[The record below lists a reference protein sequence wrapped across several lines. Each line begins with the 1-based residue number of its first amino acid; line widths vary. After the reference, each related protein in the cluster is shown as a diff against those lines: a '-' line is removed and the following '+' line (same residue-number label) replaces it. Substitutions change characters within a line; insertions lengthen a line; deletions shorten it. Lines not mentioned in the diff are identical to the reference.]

1 MSNQLPMFKL
11 LNPQATQPSVQPQ
24 QQVVQQQIP
33 QSGTDIMNQ
42 AATTAIQQ
50 GVHDNN
56 VDNVMKQVA
65 NDGQKVV
72 EASKLLGI
80 SPFDGDNLSKLA
92 MTRRFQDL
100 TIGTKQAYD
109 TALANGDQAGMTAA
123 RQQAQIY
130 RDAAQKAGIDLS
142 SVGADRTLAQAQAA
156 RNVFNAQQYGNLMTK
171 GADSGQVYDS
181 EFSKARQAGMSSSA
195 ADEYAYQKATAYQQK
210 RVQALQDELFTQ
222 GINPDNSIN
231 AYGIQLIGA
240 MRNEDPDSADL
251 ASTTFGLPI
260 NNYTF
265 GKKEQAAD
273 SALLRKQNLMDH
285 NTNDKIKILGAQT
298 DDNIKILG
306 AQTNS
311 QSQLLKLQAG
321 LQEEFANANHK
332 RQKELIDRYG
342 IELFQTVNNKKGT
355 TKSSKKSGV
364 KLDSKQTKLD
374 NQINSSMTKLQRLL
388 AQPKQPG
395 QKVATAEEADAL
407 DELNNTINAAEAS
420 GSFDLDTIDKY
431 REWAQNLGESYQHK
445 YGYSADSFKG
455 SED

>member
-1 MSNQLPMFKL
+1 MANQLPMFKL

-156 RNVFNAQQYGNLMTK
+156 RNVFNAQQYGNLMTQ

-251 ASTTFGLPI
+251 ALTTFGLPI

-273 SALLRKQNLMDH
+273 SALLRKQNLMEHD
-285 NTNDKIKILGAQT
+285 TSDKLKILGAQT
-298 DDNIKILG
+298 DSK
-306 AQTNS
+306 
-311 QSQLLKLQAG
+311 SQLMRLQAG
-321 LQEEFANANHK
+321 LQEEFANANYQ
-332 RQKELIDRYG
+332 RQKEMIDRYG
-342 IELFQTVNNKKGT
+342 AGMFQGKGGG
-355 TKSSKKSGV
+355 KSGSSSGGNNSSNGI
-364 KLDSKQTKLD
+364 KLNAAQTKFD
-374 NQINSSMTKLQRLL
+374 NRINSSMTNLKRLL
-388 AQPKQPG
+388 AQPKQSG
-395 QKVATAEEADAL
+395 QKAATAEEAAAL
-407 DELNNTINAAEAS
+407 DELNKAINEAEAS
-420 GSFDLDTIDKY
+420 GEFDPDTIDKY

-445 YGYSADSFKG
+445 YGYSADSFKS

>member
-1 MSNQLPMFKL
+1 MANQLPMFKL

-156 RNVFNAQQYGNLMTK
+156 RNVFNAKQYGNLMTQS
-171 GADSGQVYDS
+171 ADSGQVYDS

-251 ASTTFGLPI
+251 ALTTFGLPI

-273 SALLRKQNLMDH
+273 SALLRKQNLMEHD
-285 NTNDKIKILGAQT
+285 TSDKLKILGAQT
-298 DDNIKILG
+298 DSK
-306 AQTNS
+306 
-311 QSQLLKLQAG
+311 SQLMRLQAG
-321 LQEEFANANHK
+321 LQEEFANANYQ
-332 RQKELIDRYG
+332 RQKEMIDRYG
-342 IELFQTVNNKKGT
+342 AGMFQGKGGG
-355 TKSSKKSGV
+355 KSGSSSGGNNSSNGI
-364 KLDSKQTKLD
+364 KLNAAQTKFD
-374 NQINSSMTKLQRLL
+374 NRINSSMTNLKRLL
-388 AQPKQPG
+388 AQPKQSG
-395 QKVATAEEADAL
+395 QKVATAEEAAAL
-407 DELNNTINAAEAS
+407 DELNKAINEAEAS
-420 GSFDLDTIDKY
+420 GEFDPDTIDKY

-445 YGYSADSFKG
+445 YGYSADSFKS

>member
-1 MSNQLPMFKL
+1 MTNQLPMFKL
-11 LNPQATQPSVQPQ
+11 LNPQATQTSAQPQ
-24 QQVVQQQIP
+24 QQVVQQQSP
-33 QSGTDIMNQ
+33 QSGTDVMNQ

-123 RQQAQIY
+123 SQQAQIY

-156 RNVFNAQQYGNLMTK
+156 RNVFNAQQYGNLMTQ

-251 ASTTFGLPI
+251 ALTTFGLPI

-273 SALLRKQNLMDH
+273 SALLRKQNLMEHD
-285 NTNDKIKILGAQT
+285 TSDKLKILGAQT
-298 DDNIKILG
+298 DSK
-306 AQTNS
+306 
-311 QSQLLKLQAG
+311 SQLMRLQAG
-321 LQEEFANANHK
+321 LQEEFANANYQ
-332 RQKELIDRYG
+332 RQKEMIDRYG
-342 IELFQTVNNKKGT
+342 AGMFQGKGGG
-355 TKSSKKSGV
+355 KSGSSSGGNNSSNGI
-364 KLDSKQTKLD
+364 KLNNAQTKFD
-374 NQINSSMTKLQRLL
+374 NRINFSMTNLKRLL
-388 AQPKQPG
+388 ALYRPPKVRPKNIIFG
-395 QKVATAEEADAL
+395 
-407 DELNNTINAAEAS
+407 
-420 GSFDLDTIDKY
+420 GRFSFGKI
-431 REWAQNLGESYQHK
+431 
-445 YGYSADSFKG
+445 
-455 SED
+455 

>member
-1 MSNQLPMFKL
+1 MANQLPMFKL

-156 RNVFNAQQYGNLMTK
+156 RNVFNAQQYGNLMTQ

-251 ASTTFGLPI
+251 ALTTFGLPI

-273 SALLRKQNLMDH
+273 SALLRKQNLMEHD
-285 NTNDKIKILGAQT
+285 TSDKLKILGAQT
-298 DDNIKILG
+298 DSK
-306 AQTNS
+306 
-311 QSQLLKLQAG
+311 SQLMRLQAG
-321 LQEEFANANHK
+321 LQEEFANANYQ
-332 RQKELIDRYG
+332 RQKEMIDRYG
-342 IELFQTVNNKKGT
+342 AEMFQGKGGG
-355 TKSSKKSGV
+355 KSGSSSGGNNSSNGI
-364 KLDSKQTKLD
+364 KLNAAQTKFD
-374 NQINSSMTKLQRLL
+374 NRINSSMTNLKRLL
-388 AQPKQPG
+388 AQPKQSG
-395 QKVATAEEADAL
+395 QKVATAEEAAAL
-407 DELNNTINAAEAS
+407 DELNKAINEAEAS
-420 GSFDLDTIDKY
+420 GEFDPDTIDKY

>member
-1 MSNQLPMFKL
+1 MANQLPMFKL

-156 RNVFNAQQYGNLMTK
+156 RNVFNAKQYGNLMTQS
-171 GADSGQVYDS
+171 ADSGQVYDS
-181 EFSKARQAGMSSSA
+181 EFSKARQAGMSSGA

-251 ASTTFGLPI
+251 ALTTFGLPI

-273 SALLRKQNLMDH
+273 SALLRKQNLMEHD
-285 NTNDKIKILGAQT
+285 TSDKLKILGAQT
-298 DDNIKILG
+298 DSK
-306 AQTNS
+306 
-311 QSQLLKLQAG
+311 SQLMRLQAG
-321 LQEEFANANHK
+321 LQEEFANANYQ
-332 RQKELIDRYG
+332 RQKEMIDRYG
-342 IELFQTVNNKKGT
+342 AGMFQGKGGG
-355 TKSSKKSGV
+355 KSGSSSGGNNSSNGI
-364 KLDSKQTKLD
+364 KLNAAQTKFD
-374 NQINSSMTKLQRLL
+374 NRINSSMTNLKRLL
-388 AQPKQPG
+388 AQPKQSG
-395 QKVATAEEADAL
+395 QKVATAEEAAAL
-407 DELNNTINAAEAS
+407 DELNKAINEAEAS
-420 GSFDLDTIDKY
+420 GEFDPDTIDKY

>member
-1 MSNQLPMFKL
+1 MANQLPMFKL

-156 RNVFNAQQYGNLMTK
+156 RNVFNAQQYGNLMTQ

-251 ASTTFGLPI
+251 ALTTFGLPI

-273 SALLRKQNLMDH
+273 SALLRKQNLMEHD
-285 NTNDKIKILGAQT
+285 TSDKLKILGAQT
-298 DDNIKILG
+298 DSK
-306 AQTNS
+306 
-311 QSQLLKLQAG
+311 SQLMRLQAG
-321 LQEEFANANHK
+321 LQEEFANANYQ
-332 RQKELIDRYG
+332 RQKEMIDRYG
-342 IELFQTVNNKKGT
+342 AGMFQGKGGG
-355 TKSSKKSGV
+355 KSGSSSGGNNSSNGI
-364 KLDSKQTKLD
+364 KLNAAQTKFD
-374 NQINSSMTKLQRLL
+374 NRINSSMTNLKRLL
-388 AQPKQPG
+388 AQPKQSG
-395 QKVATAEEADAL
+395 QKVATAEEAAAL
-407 DELNNTINAAEAS
+407 DELNKAINEAEAS
-420 GSFDLDTIDKY
+420 GEFDPDTIDKY

-445 YGYSADSFKG
+445 YGYSADSFNS

>member
-1 MSNQLPMFKL
+1 MANQLPMFKL

-156 RNVFNAQQYGNLMTK
+156 RNVFNAQQYGNLMTQS
-171 GADSGQVYDS
+171 ADSGQVYDS
-181 EFSKARQAGMSSSA
+181 EFYKARQACMSRSA

-251 ASTTFGLPI
+251 ALTTFGLPI

-273 SALLRKQNLMDH
+273 SALLRKQNLMEHD
-285 NTNDKIKILGAQT
+285 TSDKLKILGAQT
-298 DDNIKILG
+298 DSK
-306 AQTNS
+306 
-311 QSQLLKLQAG
+311 SQLMRLQAG
-321 LQEEFANANHK
+321 LQEEFANANYQ
-332 RQKELIDRYG
+332 RQKEMIDRYG
-342 IELFQTVNNKKGT
+342 AGMFQGKGGG
-355 TKSSKKSGV
+355 KSGSSSGGNNSSNGI
-364 KLDSKQTKLD
+364 KLNAAQTKFD
-374 NQINSSMTKLQRLL
+374 NRINSSMTNLKRLL

-395 QKVATAEEADAL
+395 QKVATAEEAAAL
-407 DELNNTINAAEAS
+407 DELNKAINEAEAS
-420 GSFDLDTIDKY
+420 GEFDPDTIDKY

>member
-1 MSNQLPMFKL
+1 MANQLPMFKL

-142 SVGADRTLAQAQAA
+142 NVGANRTLAQAQAA
-156 RNVFNAQQYGNLMTK
+156 RNVFNAQQYGNLMTQS
-171 GADSGQVYDS
+171 ADSGQVYDS
-181 EFSKARQAGMSSSA
+181 EFYKARQAGMSRSA

-251 ASTTFGLPI
+251 ALTTFGLPI

-273 SALLRKQNLMDH
+273 SALLRKQNLMEHD
-285 NTNDKIKILGAQT
+285 TSDKLKILGAQT
-298 DDNIKILG
+298 DSK
-306 AQTNS
+306 
-311 QSQLLKLQAG
+311 SQLMRLQAG
-321 LQEEFANANHK
+321 LQEEFANANYQ
-332 RQKELIDRYG
+332 RQKEMIDRYG
-342 IELFQTVNNKKGT
+342 AGMFQGKGGG
-355 TKSSKKSGV
+355 KSGSSSGGNNSSNDI
-364 KLDSKQTKLD
+364 KLNAAQTKFD
-374 NQINSSMTKLQRLL
+374 NRINSSMTKLKRLL

-395 QKVATAEEADAL
+395 QKVATAEEAAAL
-407 DELNNTINAAEAS
+407 DELNKAIKEAEAS
-420 GSFDLDTIDKY
+420 GEFDPDTIDKY

>member
-1 MSNQLPMFKL
+1 MANQLPMFKL

-156 RNVFNAQQYGNLMTK
+156 RNVFNAQQYGNLMTQ

-181 EFSKARQAGMSSSA
+181 EFYKARQAGMSSGA

-251 ASTTFGLPI
+251 ALTTFGLPI

-273 SALLRKQNLMDH
+273 SALLRKQNLMEHD
-285 NTNDKIKILGAQT
+285 TSDKLKILGAQT
-298 DDNIKILG
+298 DSK
-306 AQTNS
+306 
-311 QSQLLKLQAG
+311 SQLMRLQAG
-321 LQEEFANANHK
+321 LQEEFANANYQ
-332 RQKELIDRYG
+332 RQKEMIDRYG
-342 IELFQTVNNKKGT
+342 AGMFQGKGGG
-355 TKSSKKSGV
+355 KSGSSSGGNNSSNGI
-364 KLDSKQTKLD
+364 KLNAAQTKFD
-374 NQINSSMTKLQRLL
+374 NRINSSMTNLKRLL
-388 AQPKQPG
+388 AQPKQSG
-395 QKVATAEEADAL
+395 QKVATAEEAAAL
-407 DELNNTINAAEAS
+407 DELNKAINEAEAS
-420 GSFDLDTIDKY
+420 GEFDPDTIDKY

>member
-1 MSNQLPMFKL
+1 MANQLPMFKL

-156 RNVFNAQQYGNLMTK
+156 RNVFNAQQYGNLMTQ

-251 ASTTFGLPI
+251 ALTTFGLPI

-298 DDNIKILG
+298 DSK
-306 AQTNS
+306 
-311 QSQLLKLQAG
+311 SQLMRLQAG
-321 LQEEFANANHK
+321 LQEEFANANYQ
-332 RQKELIDRYG
+332 RQKEMIDRYG
-342 IELFQTVNNKKGT
+342 AWMFQGKGGG
-355 TKSSKKSGV
+355 KSGSSSGGNNSSNGI
-364 KLDSKQTKLD
+364 KLNAAQTKFD
-374 NQINSSMTKLQRLL
+374 NRINSSMTNLKRLL

-395 QKVATAEEADAL
+395 QKVATAEEAAAL
-407 DELNNTINAAEAS
+407 DELNKAINEAEAS
-420 GSFDLDTIDKY
+420 GEFDPDTIDKY

>member
-1 MSNQLPMFKL
+1 MANQLPMFKL

-156 RNVFNAQQYGNLMTK
+156 RNVFNAQQYGNLMTQS
-171 GADSGQVYDS
+171 ADSGQVYNS

-251 ASTTFGLPI
+251 ALTTFGLPI

-273 SALLRKQNLMDH
+273 SALLRKQNLMEHD
-285 NTNDKIKILGAQT
+285 TSDKLKILGAQT
-298 DDNIKILG
+298 DSK
-306 AQTNS
+306 
-311 QSQLLKLQAG
+311 SQLMRLQAG
-321 LQEEFANANHK
+321 LQEEFANANYQ
-332 RQKELIDRYG
+332 RQKEMIDRYG
-342 IELFQTVNNKKGT
+342 AGMFQGKGGG
-355 TKSSKKSGV
+355 KSGSSSGGNNNSNGI
-364 KLDSKQTKLD
+364 KLNAAQTKFD
-374 NQINSSMTKLQRLL
+374 NRINSSMTNLKRLL
-388 AQPKQPG
+388 AQPKQSG
-395 QKVATAEEADAL
+395 QKVATAEEAAAL
-407 DELNNTINAAEAS
+407 DELNKAINEAEAS
-420 GSFDLDTIDKY
+420 GEFDPDTIDKY

>member
-1 MSNQLPMFKL
+1 MANQLPMFKL

-156 RNVFNAQQYGNLMTK
+156 RNVFNAQQYGNLMTQS
-171 GADSGQVYDS
+171 ADSGQVYDS
-181 EFSKARQAGMSSSA
+181 EFYKARQAGMSRSA

-251 ASTTFGLPI
+251 ALTTFGLPI

-273 SALLRKQNLMDH
+273 SALLRKQNLMEHD
-285 NTNDKIKILGAQT
+285 TSDKLKILGAQT
-298 DDNIKILG
+298 DSK
-306 AQTNS
+306 
-311 QSQLLKLQAG
+311 SQLMRLQAG
-321 LQEEFANANHK
+321 LQEEFANANYQ
-332 RQKELIDRYG
+332 RQKEMIDRYG
-342 IELFQTVNNKKGT
+342 AGMFQGKGGG
-355 TKSSKKSGV
+355 KSGSSSGGNNSSNGI
-364 KLDSKQTKLD
+364 KLNAAQTKFD
-374 NQINSSMTKLQRLL
+374 NRINSSMTNLKRLL
-388 AQPKQPG
+388 AQPKQSG
-395 QKVATAEEADAL
+395 QKVATAEEAAAL
-407 DELNNTINAAEAS
+407 DELNKAINEAEAS
-420 GSFDLDTIDKY
+420 GEFDPDTIDKY

-445 YGYSADSFKG
+445 YGYSADSFKS

>member
-1 MSNQLPMFKL
+1 MANQLPMFKL

-24 QQVVQQQIP
+24 QQVVQQQSP
-33 QSGTDIMNQ
+33 QSGTDVMNQ

-156 RNVFNAQQYGNLMTK
+156 RNVFNAKQYGNLMTQS
-171 GADSGQVYDS
+171 ADSGQVYDS
-181 EFSKARQAGMSSSA
+181 EFYKARQAGMSSGA

-251 ASTTFGLPI
+251 ALTTFGLPI

-273 SALLRKQNLMDH
+273 SALLRKQNLMEHD
-285 NTNDKIKILGAQT
+285 TSDKLKILGAQT
-298 DDNIKILG
+298 DSK
-306 AQTNS
+306 
-311 QSQLLKLQAG
+311 SQLMRLQAG
-321 LQEEFANANHK
+321 LQEEFANANYQ
-332 RQKELIDRYG
+332 RQKEMIDRYG
-342 IELFQTVNNKKGT
+342 AGMFQGKGGG
-355 TKSSKKSGV
+355 KSGSSSGGNNSSNGI
-364 KLDSKQTKLD
+364 KLNAAQTKFD
-374 NQINSSMTKLQRLL
+374 NRINSSMTNLKRLL
-388 AQPKQPG
+388 AQPKQSG
-395 QKVATAEEADAL
+395 QKVATAEEAAAL
-407 DELNNTINAAEAS
+407 DELNKAINEAEAS
-420 GSFDLDTIDKY
+420 GEFDPDTIDKY
-431 REWAQNLGESYQHK
+431 REWAQNLGESYQYK
-445 YGYSADSFKG
+445 YGYSDDSFKG

>member
-1 MSNQLPMFKL
+1 MTNQLPMFKL
-11 LNPQATQPSVQPQ
+11 LNPQATQTSAQPQ
-24 QQVVQQQIP
+24 QQVVQQQSP
-33 QSGTDIMNQ
+33 QSGTDVMNQ

-123 RQQAQIY
+123 SQQAQIY

-156 RNVFNAQQYGNLMTK
+156 RNVFNAQQYGNLMTQ

-251 ASTTFGLPI
+251 ALTTFGLPI

-273 SALLRKQNLMDH
+273 SALLRKQNLMEHD
-285 NTNDKIKILGAQT
+285 TSDKLKILGAQT
-298 DDNIKILG
+298 DSK
-306 AQTNS
+306 
-311 QSQLLKLQAG
+311 SQLMRLQAG
-321 LQEEFANANHK
+321 LQEEFANANYQ
-332 RQKELIDRYG
+332 RQKEMIDRYG
-342 IELFQTVNNKKGT
+342 AGMFQGKGGG
-355 TKSSKKSGV
+355 KSGSSSGGNNSSNGI
-364 KLDSKQTKLD
+364 KLNAAQTKFD
-374 NQINSSMTKLQRLL
+374 NRINSSMTNLKRLL
-388 AQPKQPG
+388 AQPKQSG
-395 QKVATAEEADAL
+395 QKVATAEEAAAL
-407 DELNNTINAAEAS
+407 DELNKAINEAEAS
-420 GSFDLDTIDKY
+420 GEFDPDTIDKY

>member
-1 MSNQLPMFKL
+1 MANQLPMFKL
-11 LNPQATQPSVQPQ
+11 LNPQATQTSVQPQ
-24 QQVVQQQIP
+24 QQVVQQQSP
-33 QSGTDIMNQ
+33 QSGTDVMNQ
-42 AATTAIQQ
+42 AANTAIQQ

-56 VDNVMKQVA
+56 VDNVMKQVT

-123 RQQAQIY
+123 SQQAQTY

-142 SVGADRTLAQAQAA
+142 GVGADRTLAQAQAA
-156 RNVFNAQQYGNLMTK
+156 RNVFNAQQYGNLMTQS
-171 GADSGQVYDS
+171 ADSGQVYDG
-181 EFSKARQAGMSSSA
+181 EFHKARQAGMSSGA

-210 RVQALQDELFTQ
+210 RVQALRDELFTQ

-231 AYGIQLIGA
+231 AYGIQLISA
-240 MRNEDPDSADL
+240 MRNEDPDSADMAL
-251 ASTTFGLPI
+251 TTFGLPI

-273 SALLRKQNLMDH
+273 SALLRKQSLMNYD
-285 NTNDKIKILGAQT
+285 TSDK
-298 DDNIKILG
+298 IKILG

-311 QSQLLKLQAG
+311 QSQILKLQAG
-321 LQEEFANANHK
+321 LQEEFANANHQ
-332 RQKELIDRYG
+332 RQKEMIDRYG
-342 IELFQTVNNKKGT
+342 AGMFQGKGGG
-355 TKSSKKSGV
+355 KSGSSSGGNNSSNGI
-364 KLDSKQTKLD
+364 KLNAAQTKFD
-374 NQINSSMTKLQRLL
+374 NRINSSMTNLKRLL
-388 AQPKQPG
+388 AQSKQSG
-395 QKVATAEEADAL
+395 QKVATAEEAAAL
-407 DELNNTINAAEAS
+407 DELNKAINEAEAS
-420 GSFDLDTIDKY
+420 GEFDPDTIDKY
-431 REWAQNLGESYQHK
+431 REWGQNLGESYQRK

-455 SED
+455 GED

>member
-1 MSNQLPMFKL
+1 MANQLPMFKL

-156 RNVFNAQQYGNLMTK
+156 RNVFNAQQYGNLMTQS
-171 GADSGQVYDS
+171 ADSGQVYDS
-181 EFSKARQAGMSSSA
+181 EFYKARQAGMSSGA

-251 ASTTFGLPI
+251 ALTTFGLPI

-273 SALLRKQNLMDH
+273 SALLRKQNLMDYD
-285 NTNDKIKILGAQT
+285 TSDKIKLLGAQT
-298 DDNIKILG
+298 DSK
-306 AQTNS
+306 
-311 QSQLLKLQAG
+311 SQLMRLQAG
-321 LQEEFANANHK
+321 LQEEFANANYQ
-332 RQKELIDRYG
+332 RQKEMIDRYG
-342 IELFQTVNNKKGT
+342 AGMFQGKGGG
-355 TKSSKKSGV
+355 KSGSSSGGNNNSNGI
-364 KLDSKQTKLD
+364 KLNAAQTKFD
-374 NQINSSMTKLQRLL
+374 NRINSSMTKLKRLL

-395 QKVATAEEADAL
+395 QKVATAEEAAAL
-407 DELNNTINAAEAS
+407 DELNKAINEAEAS
-420 GSFDLDTIDKY
+420 GEFDPDTIDKY

>member
-1 MSNQLPMFKL
+1 MANQLPMFKL

-156 RNVFNAQQYGNLMTK
+156 RNVFNAKQYGNLMTQS
-171 GADSGQVYDS
+171 ADSGQVYDS
-181 EFSKARQAGMSSSA
+181 EFYKARQAGMSSGA

-251 ASTTFGLPI
+251 ALTTFGLPI

-273 SALLRKQNLMDH
+273 SALLRKQNLMEHD
-285 NTNDKIKILGAQT
+285 TSDKLKILGAQT
-298 DDNIKILG
+298 DSK
-306 AQTNS
+306 
-311 QSQLLKLQAG
+311 SQLMRLQAG
-321 LQEEFANANHK
+321 LQEEFANANYQ
-332 RQKELIDRYG
+332 RQKEMIDRYG
-342 IELFQTVNNKKGT
+342 AGMFQGKGGG
-355 TKSSKKSGV
+355 KSGSSSGGNNNSNGI
-364 KLDSKQTKLD
+364 KLNAAQTKFD
-374 NQINSSMTKLQRLL
+374 NRINSSMTNLKRLL
-388 AQPKQPG
+388 AQPKQSG
-395 QKVATAEEADAL
+395 QKVATAEEAAAL
-407 DELNNTINAAEAS
+407 DELNKAINEAEAS
-420 GSFDLDTIDKY
+420 GEFDPDTIDKY
-431 REWAQNLGESYQHK
+431 REWAQNLGESYQNK

>member
-1 MSNQLPMFKL
+1 MTNQLPMFKL
-11 LNPQATQPSVQPQ
+11 LNPQATQTSAQPQ
-24 QQVVQQQIP
+24 QQVVQQQSP
-33 QSGTDIMNQ
+33 QSGTDVMNQ

-123 RQQAQIY
+123 SQQAQIY

-156 RNVFNAQQYGNLMTK
+156 RNVFNAQQYGNLMTQ

-251 ASTTFGLPI
+251 ALTTFGLPI

-273 SALLRKQNLMDH
+273 SALLRKQNLMEHD
-285 NTNDKIKILGAQT
+285 TSDKLKILGAQT
-298 DDNIKILG
+298 DSK
-306 AQTNS
+306 
-311 QSQLLKLQAG
+311 SQLMRLQAG
-321 LQEEFANANHK
+321 LQEEFANANYQ
-332 RQKELIDRYG
+332 RQKEMIDRYG
-342 IELFQTVNNKKGT
+342 AWMFQGKGGG
-355 TKSSKKSGV
+355 KSGSSSGGNNSSNGI
-364 KLDSKQTKLD
+364 KLNNAQTKFD
-374 NQINSSMTKLQRLL
+374 NRINSSMTNLKRLL
-388 AQPKQPG
+388 AQPKQSG
-395 QKVATAEEADAL
+395 QKVATAEEAAAL
-407 DELNNTINAAEAS
+407 DELNKAINEAEAK
-420 GSFDLDTIDKY
+420 GGFDPDTIDKY

>member
-1 MSNQLPMFKL
+1 MANQLPMFKL

-156 RNVFNAQQYGNLMTK
+156 RNVFNAQQYGNLMTQ

-181 EFSKARQAGMSSSA
+181 EFYKARQAGMSSGA

-210 RVQALQDELFTQ
+210 RVQALRDELFTQ

-251 ASTTFGLPI
+251 ALTTFGLPI

-273 SALLRKQNLMDH
+273 SALLRKQNLMEHD
-285 NTNDKIKILGAQT
+285 TSDKLKILGAQT
-298 DDNIKILG
+298 DSK
-306 AQTNS
+306 
-311 QSQLLKLQAG
+311 SQLMRLQAG
-321 LQEEFANANHK
+321 LQEEFANANYQ
-332 RQKELIDRYG
+332 RQKEMIDRYG
-342 IELFQTVNNKKGT
+342 AGMFQGKGGG
-355 TKSSKKSGV
+355 KSGSSSGGNNSSNGI
-364 KLDSKQTKLD
+364 KLNAAQTKFD
-374 NQINSSMTKLQRLL
+374 NRINSSMTNLKRLL
-388 AQPKQPG
+388 AQPKQSG
-395 QKVATAEEADAL
+395 QKVATAEEAAAL
-407 DELNNTINAAEAS
+407 DELNKAINEAEAS
-420 GSFDLDTIDKY
+420 GEFDPDTIDKY

>member
-1 MSNQLPMFKL
+1 MTNQLPMFKL
-11 LNPQATQPSVQPQ
+11 LNPQATQTSAQPQ
-24 QQVVQQQIP
+24 QQVVQQQSP
-33 QSGTDIMNQ
+33 QSGTDVMNQ

-123 RQQAQIY
+123 SQQAQIY

-156 RNVFNAQQYGNLMTK
+156 RNVFNAQQYGNLMTQ

-251 ASTTFGLPI
+251 ALTTFGLPI

-273 SALLRKQNLMDH
+273 SALLRKQNLMEHD
-285 NTNDKIKILGAQT
+285 TSDKLKILGAQT
-298 DDNIKILG
+298 DSK
-306 AQTNS
+306 
-311 QSQLLKLQAG
+311 SQLMRLQAG
-321 LQEEFANANHK
+321 LQEEFANANYQ
-332 RQKELIDRYG
+332 RQKEMIDRYG
-342 IELFQTVNNKKGT
+342 AGIFQGKGGG
-355 TKSSKKSGV
+355 KSGSSSGGNNSSNGI
-364 KLDSKQTKLD
+364 KLNNAQTKFD
-374 NQINSSMTKLQRLL
+374 NRINSSMTNLKRLL
-388 AQPKQPG
+388 AQPKQSG
-395 QKVATAEEADAL
+395 QKVATAEEAAAL
-407 DELNNTINAAEAS
+407 DELNKAINEAEAS
-420 GSFDLDTIDKY
+420 GKFDPDTIDKY

>member
-1 MSNQLPMFKL
+1 MANQLPMFKL

-156 RNVFNAQQYGNLMTK
+156 RNVFNAQQYGNLMTQS
-171 GADSGQVYDS
+171 ADSGQVYDS
-181 EFSKARQAGMSSSA
+181 EFYKARQAGMSRSA

-251 ASTTFGLPI
+251 ALTTFGLPI

-273 SALLRKQNLMDH
+273 SALLRKQNLMEHD
-285 NTNDKIKILGAQT
+285 TSDKLKILGAQT
-298 DDNIKILG
+298 DSK
-306 AQTNS
+306 
-311 QSQLLKLQAG
+311 SQLMRLQAG
-321 LQEEFANANHK
+321 LQEEFANANYQ
-332 RQKELIDRYG
+332 RQKEMIDRYG
-342 IELFQTVNNKKGT
+342 AGMFQGKGGG
-355 TKSSKKSGV
+355 KSGSSSGGNNSSNGI
-364 KLDSKQTKLD
+364 KLNAAQTKFD
-374 NQINSSMTKLQRLL
+374 NRINSAMTNLKRLL

-395 QKVATAEEADAL
+395 QKVATAEEAAAL
-407 DELNNTINAAEAS
+407 DELNKTINEAEAS
-420 GSFDLDTIDKY
+420 GEFDPDTIDKY
-431 REWAQNLGESYQHK
+431 REWAQNLGESFQHK

>member
-1 MSNQLPMFKL
+1 MANQLPMFKL

-156 RNVFNAQQYGNLMTK
+156 RNVFNAQQYGNLMTQ

-251 ASTTFGLPI
+251 ALTTFGLPI

-273 SALLRKQNLMDH
+273 SALLRKQNLMEHD
-285 NTNDKIKILGAQT
+285 TSDKLKILGAQT
-298 DDNIKILG
+298 DSK
-306 AQTNS
+306 
-311 QSQLLKLQAG
+311 SQLMRLQAG
-321 LQEEFANANHK
+321 LQEEFANANYQ
-332 RQKELIDRYG
+332 RQKEMIDRYG
-342 IELFQTVNNKKGT
+342 AGMFQGKGGG
-355 TKSSKKSGV
+355 KSGSSSGGNNSSNGI
-364 KLDSKQTKLD
+364 KLNAAQTKFD
-374 NQINSSMTKLQRLL
+374 NRINSSMTNLKRLL
-388 AQPKQPG
+388 AQPKQSG
-395 QKVATAEEADAL
+395 QKVATAEEAAAL
-407 DELNNTINAAEAS
+407 DELNKAINEAEAS
-420 GSFDLDTIDKY
+420 GEFDPDTIDKY

-445 YGYSADSFKG
+445 YGYSDDSFKG

>member
-1 MSNQLPMFKL
+1 MANQLPMFKL

-156 RNVFNAQQYGNLMTK
+156 RNVFNAQQYGNLMTQ

-251 ASTTFGLPI
+251 ALTTFGLPI

-298 DDNIKILG
+298 DSK
-306 AQTNS
+306 
-311 QSQLLKLQAG
+311 SQLMRLQAG
-321 LQEEFANANHK
+321 LQEEFANANYQ
-332 RQKELIDRYG
+332 RQKEMIDRYG
-342 IELFQTVNNKKGT
+342 AWMFQGKGGG
-355 TKSSKKSGV
+355 KSGSSSGGNNSSNGI
-364 KLDSKQTKLD
+364 KLNAAQTKFD
-374 NQINSSMTKLQRLL
+374 NRINSSMTNLKRLL

-395 QKVATAEEADAL
+395 QKVATAEEAAAL
-407 DELNNTINAAEAS
+407 DELNKAINEAEAS
-420 GSFDLDTIDKY
+420 GEFDPDTIDKY

-445 YGYSADSFKG
+445 YGYSADSFNS

>member
-1 MSNQLPMFKL
+1 MANQLPMFKL

-33 QSGTDIMNQ
+33 QSGTDIMNR

-156 RNVFNAQQYGNLMTK
+156 RNVFNAQQYGNLMTQ

-251 ASTTFGLPI
+251 ALTTFGLPI

-273 SALLRKQNLMDH
+273 SALLRKQNLMEHD
-285 NTNDKIKILGAQT
+285 TSDKLKILGAQT
-298 DDNIKILG
+298 DSK
-306 AQTNS
+306 
-311 QSQLLKLQAG
+311 SQLMRLQAG
-321 LQEEFANANHK
+321 LQEEFANANYQ
-332 RQKELIDRYG
+332 RQKEMIDRYG
-342 IELFQTVNNKKGT
+342 AGMFQGKGGG
-355 TKSSKKSGV
+355 KSGSSSGGNNSSNGI
-364 KLDSKQTKLD
+364 KLNAAQTKFD
-374 NQINSSMTKLQRLL
+374 NRINSSMTNLKRLL
-388 AQPKQPG
+388 AQPKQSG
-395 QKVATAEEADAL
+395 QKVATAEEAAAL
-407 DELNNTINAAEAS
+407 DELNKAINEAEAS
-420 GSFDLDTIDKY
+420 GEFDPDTIDKY

>member
-1 MSNQLPMFKL
+1 MANQLPMFKL

-156 RNVFNAQQYGNLMTK
+156 RNVFNAQQYGNLMTQ

-251 ASTTFGLPI
+251 ALTTFGLPI

-273 SALLRKQNLMDH
+273 SALLRKQNLMEHD
-285 NTNDKIKILGAQT
+285 TSDKLKILGAQT
-298 DDNIKILG
+298 DSK
-306 AQTNS
+306 
-311 QSQLLKLQAG
+311 SQLMRLQAG
-321 LQEEFANANHK
+321 LQEEFANANYQ
-332 RQKELIDRYG
+332 RQKEMIDRYG
-342 IELFQTVNNKKGT
+342 AGMFQGKGGG
-355 TKSSKKSGV
+355 KSGSSSGGNNSSNGI
-364 KLDSKQTKLD
+364 KLNAAQTKFD
-374 NQINSSMTKLQRLL
+374 NRINSSMTNLKRLL
-388 AQPKQPG
+388 AQPKQSG
-395 QKVATAEEADAL
+395 QKVATAEEAAAL
-407 DELNNTINAAEAS
+407 DELNKAINEAEAS
-420 GSFDLDTIDKY
+420 GEFDPDTIDKY

>member
-1 MSNQLPMFKL
+1 MTNQLPMFKL
-11 LNPQATQPSVQPQ
+11 LNPQATQTSAQPQ
-24 QQVVQQQIP
+24 QQVVQQQSP
-33 QSGTDIMNQ
+33 QSGTDVMNQ

-123 RQQAQIY
+123 SQQAQIY

-156 RNVFNAQQYGNLMTK
+156 RNVFNAQQYGNLMTQ

-251 ASTTFGLPI
+251 ALTTFGLPI

-273 SALLRKQNLMDH
+273 SALLRKQNLMEHD
-285 NTNDKIKILGAQT
+285 TSDKLKILGAQT
-298 DDNIKILG
+298 DSK
-306 AQTNS
+306 
-311 QSQLLKLQAG
+311 SQLMRLQAG
-321 LQEEFANANHK
+321 LQEEFANANYQ
-332 RQKELIDRYG
+332 RQKEMIDRYG
-342 IELFQTVNNKKGT
+342 AGMFQGKGGG
-355 TKSSKKSGV
+355 KSGSSSGGNNSSNGI
-364 KLDSKQTKLD
+364 KLNNAQTKFD
-374 NQINSSMTKLQRLL
+374 NRINSSMTNLKRLL
-388 AQPKQPG
+388 AQPKQSG
-395 QKVATAEEADAL
+395 QKVATAEEAAAL
-407 DELNNTINAAEAS
+407 DELNKAINKAEAS
-420 GSFDLDTIDKY
+420 GEFDPDTIDKY

>member
-1 MSNQLPMFKL
+1 MANQLPMFKL

-156 RNVFNAQQYGNLMTK
+156 RNVFNAQQYGNLMTQS
-171 GADSGQVYDS
+171 ADSGQVYDS

-251 ASTTFGLPI
+251 ALTTFGLPI

-273 SALLRKQNLMDH
+273 SALLRKQNLMEHD
-285 NTNDKIKILGAQT
+285 TSDKLKILGAQT
-298 DDNIKILG
+298 DSK
-306 AQTNS
+306 
-311 QSQLLKLQAG
+311 SQLMRLQAG
-321 LQEEFANANHK
+321 LQEEFANANYQ
-332 RQKELIDRYG
+332 RQKEMIDRYG
-342 IELFQTVNNKKGT
+342 AGMFQGKGGG
-355 TKSSKKSGV
+355 KSGSSSGGNNNSNGI
-364 KLDSKQTKLD
+364 KLNAAQTKFD
-374 NQINSSMTKLQRLL
+374 NRINSSMTNLKRLL
-388 AQPKQPG
+388 AQPKQSG
-395 QKVATAEEADAL
+395 QKVATAEEAAAL
-407 DELNNTINAAEAS
+407 DELNKAINEAEAS
-420 GSFDLDTIDKY
+420 GEFDPDTIDKY

>member
-1 MSNQLPMFKL
+1 MANQLPMFKL

-24 QQVVQQQIP
+24 QQVVQQKIP

-156 RNVFNAQQYGNLMTK
+156 RNVFNAQQYGNLMTQS
-171 GADSGQVYDS
+171 ADSGQVYDS
-181 EFSKARQAGMSSSA
+181 EFYKARQAGMSRSA

-251 ASTTFGLPI
+251 ALTTFGLPI

-273 SALLRKQNLMDH
+273 SALLRKQNLMEHD
-285 NTNDKIKILGAQT
+285 TSDKLKILGAQT
-298 DDNIKILG
+298 DSK
-306 AQTNS
+306 
-311 QSQLLKLQAG
+311 SQLMRLQAG
-321 LQEEFANANHK
+321 LQEEFANANYQ
-332 RQKELIDRYG
+332 RQKEMIDRYG
-342 IELFQTVNNKKGT
+342 AGMFQGKGGG
-355 TKSSKKSGV
+355 KSGSSSGGNNSSNGI
-364 KLDSKQTKLD
+364 KLNAAQTKFD
-374 NQINSSMTKLQRLL
+374 NRINSSMTNLKRLL
-388 AQPKQPG
+388 AQPKQSG
-395 QKVATAEEADAL
+395 QKVATAEEAAAL
-407 DELNNTINAAEAS
+407 DELNKAINEAEAS
-420 GSFDLDTIDKY
+420 GEFDPDTIDKY

-445 YGYSADSFKG
+445 YGYSADSFKS

>member
-1 MSNQLPMFKL
+1 MTNQLPMFKL
-11 LNPQATQPSVQPQ
+11 LNPQATQTSAQPQ
-24 QQVVQQQIP
+24 QQVVQQQSP
-33 QSGTDIMNQ
+33 QSGTDVMNQ

-109 TALANGDQAGMTAA
+109 TAMANGDQAGMTAA
-123 RQQAQIY
+123 SQQAQIY

-156 RNVFNAQQYGNLMTK
+156 RNVFNAQQYGNLMTQ

-210 RVQALQDELFTQ
+210 RVQAMQDELFTQ

-251 ASTTFGLPI
+251 ALTTFGLPI

-273 SALLRKQNLMDH
+273 SALLRKQNLMDYD
-285 NTNDKIKILGAQT
+285 TGDKLKILGAQT
-298 DDNIKILG
+298 DSK
-306 AQTNS
+306 
-311 QSQLLKLQAG
+311 SQLMRLQAG
-321 LQEEFANANHK
+321 LQEEFANANHR
-332 RQKELIDRYG
+332 RQKEMINLYG
-342 IELFQTVNNKKGT
+342 TEIFQGKG
-355 TKSSKKSGV
+355 KSSGSKSSSGSNSKGI
-364 KLDSKQTKLD
+364 KLDAAQTKFD
-374 NQINSSMTKLQRLL
+374 NKINSSMTNLQRLL
-388 AQPKQPG
+388 AQPKQSG
-395 QKVATAEEADAL
+395 QKVATPEEATAL
-407 DELNNTINAAEAS
+407 DELNSAINEAEAS
-420 GSFDLDTIDKY
+420 GKFDPDTIDKY

>member
-1 MSNQLPMFKL
+1 MTNQLPMFKL
-11 LNPQATQPSVQPQ
+11 LNPQATQTSAQPQ
-24 QQVVQQQIP
+24 QQVVQQQSP
-33 QSGTDIMNQ
+33 QSGTDVMNQ

-123 RQQAQIY
+123 SQQAQIY

-156 RNVFNAQQYGNLMTK
+156 RNVFNAQQYGNLMTQ

-251 ASTTFGLPI
+251 ALTTFGLPI

-273 SALLRKQNLMDH
+273 SALLRKQNLMEHD
-285 NTNDKIKILGAQT
+285 TSDKLKILGAQT
-298 DDNIKILG
+298 DSK
-306 AQTNS
+306 
-311 QSQLLKLQAG
+311 SQLMRLQAG
-321 LQEEFANANHK
+321 LQEEFANANYQ
-332 RQKELIDRYG
+332 RQKEMIDRYG
-342 IELFQTVNNKKGT
+342 AWMFQGKGGG
-355 TKSSKKSGV
+355 KSGSSSGGNNSSNGI
-364 KLDSKQTKLD
+364 KLNNAQTKFD
-374 NQINSSMTKLQRLL
+374 NRINSSMTNLKRLL
-388 AQPKQPG
+388 AQPKQSG
-395 QKVATAEEADAL
+395 QKVATAEEAAAL
-407 DELNNTINAAEAS
+407 DELNKAINEAEAS
-420 GSFDLDTIDKY
+420 GEFDPDTIDKY

>member
-1 MSNQLPMFKL
+1 MANQLPMFKL

-56 VDNVMKQVA
+56 VDNVMKQVV

-156 RNVFNAQQYGNLMTK
+156 RNVFNAQQYGNLMTQ

-251 ASTTFGLPI
+251 TLTTFGLPI

-273 SALLRKQNLMDH
+273 SALLRKQNLMEHD
-285 NTNDKIKILGAQT
+285 TSDKLKILGAQT
-298 DDNIKILG
+298 DSK
-306 AQTNS
+306 
-311 QSQLLKLQAG
+311 SQLMRLQAG
-321 LQEEFANANHK
+321 LQEEFANANYQ
-332 RQKELIDRYG
+332 RQKEMIDRYG
-342 IELFQTVNNKKGT
+342 AWMFQGKGGG
-355 TKSSKKSGV
+355 KSGSSSGGNNNSNGI
-364 KLDSKQTKLD
+364 KLNAAQTKFD
-374 NQINSSMTKLQRLL
+374 NRINSSMTNLKRLL
-388 AQPKQPG
+388 AQPKQSG
-395 QKVATAEEADAL
+395 QKVATAEEAAAL
-407 DELNNTINAAEAS
+407 DELNKAINEAEAS
-420 GSFDLDTIDKY
+420 GEFDPDTIDKY

-445 YGYSADSFKG
+445 YGYSADSFNS

>member
-1 MSNQLPMFKL
+1 MANQLPMFKL

-156 RNVFNAQQYGNLMTK
+156 RNVFNAQQYGNLMTQS
-171 GADSGQVYDS
+171 ADSGQVYDS
-181 EFSKARQAGMSSSA
+181 EFYKARQAGMSRSA

-251 ASTTFGLPI
+251 ALTTFGLPI

-273 SALLRKQNLMDH
+273 SALLRKQNLMDYD
-285 NTNDKIKILGAQT
+285 TSDKIKLLGAQT
-298 DDNIKILG
+298 DSK
-306 AQTNS
+306 
-311 QSQLLKLQAG
+311 SQLMRLQAG
-321 LQEEFANANHK
+321 LQEEFANANYQ
-332 RQKELIDRYG
+332 RQKEMIDRYG
-342 IELFQTVNNKKGT
+342 AGMFQGKGDG
-355 TKSSKKSGV
+355 KSGSSSGGNNSSNGI
-364 KLDSKQTKLD
+364 KLNAAQTKFD
-374 NQINSSMTKLQRLL
+374 NRINSSMTNLKRLL
-388 AQPKQPG
+388 AQPKQSG
-395 QKVATAEEADAL
+395 QKVATAEEAAAL
-407 DELNNTINAAEAS
+407 DELNKAINEAEAS
-420 GSFDLDTIDKY
+420 GEFDPDTIDKY

-445 YGYSADSFKG
+445 YGYSDDSFKG

>member
-1 MSNQLPMFKL
+1 MANQLPMFKL
-11 LNPQATQPSVQPQ
+11 LNPQATQTSAQPQ
-24 QQVVQQQIP
+24 QQVVQQQSP
-33 QSGTDIMNQ
+33 QSGTDVMNQ

-123 RQQAQIY
+123 SQQAQIY

-156 RNVFNAQQYGNLMTK
+156 RNVFNAQQYGNLMTQ

-251 ASTTFGLPI
+251 ALTTFGLPI

-273 SALLRKQNLMDH
+273 SALLRKQNLMEHD
-285 NTNDKIKILGAQT
+285 TSDKLKILGAQT
-298 DDNIKILG
+298 DSK
-306 AQTNS
+306 
-311 QSQLLKLQAG
+311 SQLMRLQAG
-321 LQEEFANANHK
+321 LQEEFANANYQ
-332 RQKELIDRYG
+332 RQKEMIDRYG
-342 IELFQTVNNKKGT
+342 AGMFQGKGGG
-355 TKSSKKSGV
+355 KSGSSSGGNNSSNGI
-364 KLDSKQTKLD
+364 KLNNAQTKFD
-374 NQINSSMTKLQRLL
+374 NRINSSMTNLKRLL
-388 AQPKQPG
+388 AQSKQSG
-395 QKVATAEEADAL
+395 QKVATAEEAAAL
-407 DELNNTINAAEAS
+407 DELNKAINEAEAS
-420 GSFDLDTIDKY
+420 GEFDPDTIDKY

>member
-1 MSNQLPMFKL
+1 MANQLPMFKL

-156 RNVFNAQQYGNLMTK
+156 RNVFNAQQYGNLMTQS
-171 GADSGQVYDS
+171 ADSGQVYDS

-210 RVQALQDELFTQ
+210 RVQALRDELFTQ

-251 ASTTFGLPI
+251 ALTTFGLPI

-273 SALLRKQNLMDH
+273 SALLRKQNLMEHD
-285 NTNDKIKILGAQT
+285 TSDKIKILGAQT
-298 DDNIKILG
+298 DSK
-306 AQTNS
+306 
-311 QSQLLKLQAG
+311 SQLMRLQAG
-321 LQEEFANANHK
+321 LQEEFANANYQ
-332 RQKELIDRYG
+332 RQKEMIDRYG
-342 IELFQTVNNKKGT
+342 AGMFQGKGGG
-355 TKSSKKSGV
+355 KSGSSSGGNNSSNGI
-364 KLDSKQTKLD
+364 KLNAAQTKFD
-374 NQINSSMTKLQRLL
+374 NRINSSMTNLKRLL
-388 AQPKQPG
+388 AQPKQSG
-395 QKVATAEEADAL
+395 QKVATAEEAAAL
-407 DELNNTINAAEAS
+407 DELNKAINEAEAS
-420 GSFDLDTIDKY
+420 GEFDPDTIDKY

>member
-1 MSNQLPMFKL
+1 MTNQLPMFKL
-11 LNPQATQPSVQPQ
+11 LNPQATQTSAQPQ
-24 QQVVQQQIP
+24 QQVVQQQSP
-33 QSGTDIMNQ
+33 QSGTDVMNQ

-123 RQQAQIY
+123 SQQAQIY

-156 RNVFNAQQYGNLMTK
+156 RNVFNAQQYGNLMTQ

-251 ASTTFGLPI
+251 ALTTFGLPI

-273 SALLRKQNLMDH
+273 SALLRKQNLMEHD
-285 NTNDKIKILGAQT
+285 TSDKLKILGAQT
-298 DDNIKILG
+298 DSK
-306 AQTNS
+306 
-311 QSQLLKLQAG
+311 SQLMRLQAG
-321 LQEEFANANHK
+321 LQEEFANANYQ
-332 RQKELIDRYG
+332 RQKEMIDRYG
-342 IELFQTVNNKKGT
+342 AWMFQGKGGG
-355 TKSSKKSGV
+355 KSGSSSGGNNSSNGI
-364 KLDSKQTKLD
+364 KLNNAQTKFD
-374 NQINSSMTKLQRLL
+374 NRINSSMTNLKRLL
-388 AQPKQPG
+388 AQPKQSG
-395 QKVATAEEADAL
+395 QKVATAEEAAAL
-407 DELNNTINAAEAS
+407 DELNKAINKAEAS
-420 GSFDLDTIDKY
+420 GEFDPDTIDKY

>member
-1 MSNQLPMFKL
+1 MANQLPMFKL

-156 RNVFNAQQYGNLMTK
+156 RNVFNAQQYGNLMTQ

-251 ASTTFGLPI
+251 ALTTFGLPI

-273 SALLRKQNLMDH
+273 SALLRKQNLMDYD
-285 NTNDKIKILGAQT
+285 TSDKIKLLGAQT
-298 DDNIKILG
+298 DSK
-306 AQTNS
+306 
-311 QSQLLKLQAG
+311 SQLMRLQAG
-321 LQEEFANANHK
+321 LQEEFANANYQ
-332 RQKELIDRYG
+332 RQKEMIDRYG
-342 IELFQTVNNKKGT
+342 AEMFQGKGGG
-355 TKSSKKSGV
+355 KSGSSSGGNNNSNGI
-364 KLDSKQTKLD
+364 KLNAAQTKFD
-374 NQINSSMTKLQRLL
+374 NRINSSMTNLKRLL
-388 AQPKQPG
+388 AQPKQSG
-395 QKVATAEEADAL
+395 QKVATAEEAAAL
-407 DELNNTINAAEAS
+407 DELNKAINEAEAS
-420 GSFDLDTIDKY
+420 GEFDPDTIDKY

-445 YGYSADSFKG
+445 YGYSDDSFKG

>member
-1 MSNQLPMFKL
+1 MANQLPMFKL

-156 RNVFNAQQYGNLMTK
+156 RNVFNAQQYGNLMTQS
-171 GADSGQVYDS
+171 ADSGQVYDS
-181 EFSKARQAGMSSSA
+181 EFYKARQAGMSRSA

-251 ASTTFGLPI
+251 ALTTFGLPI

-273 SALLRKQNLMDH
+273 SALLRKQNLMEHD
-285 NTNDKIKILGAQT
+285 TSDKLKILGAQT
-298 DDNIKILG
+298 DSK
-306 AQTNS
+306 
-311 QSQLLKLQAG
+311 SQLMRLQAG
-321 LQEEFANANHK
+321 LQEEFANANYQ
-332 RQKELIDRYG
+332 RQKEMIDRYG
-342 IELFQTVNNKKGT
+342 AGMFQGKGGG
-355 TKSSKKSGV
+355 KSGSSSGGNNSSNGI
-364 KLDSKQTKLD
+364 KLNAAQTKFD
-374 NQINSSMTKLQRLL
+374 NRINSSMTNLKRLL

-395 QKVATAEEADAL
+395 QKVATAEEAAAL
-407 DELNNTINAAEAS
+407 DELNKAINEAEAS
-420 GSFDLDTIDKY
+420 GEFDPDTIDKY
-431 REWAQNLGESYQHK
+431 REWAQNLGEAYQHK

>member
-1 MSNQLPMFKL
+1 MANQLSMFKL

-33 QSGTDIMNQ
+33 KSGTDIMNQ

-156 RNVFNAQQYGNLMTK
+156 RNVFNAQQYGNLMTQ

-251 ASTTFGLPI
+251 ALTTFGLPI

-273 SALLRKQNLMDH
+273 SALLRKQNLMEHD
-285 NTNDKIKILGAQT
+285 TSDKLKILGAQT
-298 DDNIKILG
+298 DSK
-306 AQTNS
+306 
-311 QSQLLKLQAG
+311 SQLMRLQAG
-321 LQEEFANANHK
+321 LQEEFANANYQ
-332 RQKELIDRYG
+332 RQKEMIDRYG
-342 IELFQTVNNKKGT
+342 AEMFQGKGGG
-355 TKSSKKSGV
+355 KSGSSSGGNNSSNGI
-364 KLDSKQTKLD
+364 KLNAAQTKFD
-374 NQINSSMTKLQRLL
+374 NRINSSMTNLKRLL
-388 AQPKQPG
+388 AQPKQSG
-395 QKVATAEEADAL
+395 QKVATAEEAAAL
-407 DELNNTINAAEAS
+407 DELNKAINEAEAS
-420 GSFDLDTIDKY
+420 GEFDPDTIDKY